1 MAVESK
7 KAKRERAE
15 RINRVLT
22 EHYPDA
28 ECALHFRTPFEL
40 LVATI
45 LSAQCTDVR
54 VNMVTPALF
63 DRYPDAESMAEA
75 PQEDLEE
82 LVRTTGF
89 FRNKAKSLKGMS
101 QALMRDYKGKVP
113 RTMEELR
120 PLPGVGRKTANVV
133 LGNCFD
139 VPGLTVDT
147 HMTRVN
153 NRLGLTKNTDA
164 EKIERDLMEL
174 IPQPEWTLYSH
185 RIILHGRQICIAR
198 KPKCEICPVRED
210 CEYYQKV
217 VKTGKAETAMKGV
230 KGTKGAKVGK
240 PGKVAEVVKAK
251 VAKAVTGVVK
261 ELEAKASGDSG
272 AKPRRK

>member
-7 KAKRERAE
+7 KARRERAQ
-15 RINRVLT
+15 RINETLARA
-22 EHYPDA
+22 YPDA
-28 ECALHFRTPFEL
+28 KCALNFRSPFEL

-45 LSAQCTDVR
+45 LSAQCTDER

-63 DRYPDAESMAEA
+63 KRYPDAKAMAGA
-75 PQEDLEE
+75 SQEELEE
-82 LVRTTGF
+82 MVRTTGF
-89 FRNKAKSLKGMS
+89 FRNKAKSLRGMAA
-101 QALMRDYKGKVP
+101 ALVEKYGGKVP

-147 HMTRVN
+147 HMSRVN
-153 NRLGLTKNTDA
+153 QRLGLTKNTDP

-185 RIILHGRQICIAR
+185 RVILHGRQICVAR
-198 KPKCEICPVRED
+198 KPRCEVCPVRDD
-210 CEYYQKV
+210 CDYY
-217 VKTGKAETAMKGV
+217 KAL
-230 KGTKGAKVGK
+230 
-240 PGKVAEVVKAK
+240 
-251 VAKAVTGVVK
+251 VK
-261 ELEAKASGDSG
+261 ERARPLK
-272 AKPRRK
+272 KPR